1 MNNSLKP
8 YLRFK
13 EFDDSWSEIQ
23 LGDIGSFKNGL
34 NKGAED
40 FGFGFPFIN
49 LLDVFGKIE
58 IDNPE
63 LELVNASQRDITTY
77 TVKKG
82 DVFFIRSSVK
92 RSGVGETV
100 VARRDL
106 ENTVYSGFL
115 IRYRTTKK
123 LNNDFKKYCFWTE
136 EFRMLLVR
144 FSTSSA
150 NTNINQESLS
160 QLKLFIPKV
169 DEQQKIADFLTAVD
183 SKISQLTE
191 KHRLLK
197 QYKTGVMQQ
206 LFSQQIRFKGDDG
219 KTFPDWEEKHFG
231 NVFGRI
237 VSKNKDNNQ
246 NVLTI
251 SAQKGLISQLEYFNK
266 SVSAKDVSGYYLLNK
281 GDFAYNKSYSQGY
294 PMGAIKLLKRYEK
307 GVVSTLYICFRPK
320 KGYCESFFEQ
330 YFDAGLLNREIA
342 KIAQEGARNHG
353 LLNVSVKEFF
363 DDIKMYV
370 PHLKEQQKIAQF
382 LQSIDKKIDAVALQ
396 IEQTKL
402 FKKGLLQQMF
412 V

>member
-115 IRYRTTKK
+115 IRYRTT
-123 LNNDFKKYCFWTE
+123 
-136 EFRMLLVR
+136 
-144 FSTSSA
+144 
-150 NTNINQESLS
+150 
-160 QLKLFIPKV
+160 
-169 DEQQKIADFLTAVD
+169 
-183 SKISQLTE
+183 
-191 KHRLLK
+191 
-197 QYKTGVMQQ
+197 
-206 LFSQQIRFKGDDG
+206 
-219 KTFPDWEEKHFG
+219 
-231 NVFGRI
+231 
-237 VSKNKDNNQ
+237 
-246 NVLTI
+246 
-251 SAQKGLISQLEYFNK
+251 
-266 SVSAKDVSGYYLLNK
+266 
-281 GDFAYNKSYSQGY
+281 
-294 PMGAIKLLKRYEK
+294 
-307 GVVSTLYICFRPK
+307 
-320 KGYCESFFEQ
+320 
-330 YFDAGLLNREIA
+330 
-342 KIAQEGARNHG
+342 
-353 LLNVSVKEFF
+353 
-363 DDIKMYV
+363 
-370 PHLKEQQKIAQF
+370 
-382 LQSIDKKIDAVALQ
+382 
-396 IEQTKL
+396 
-402 FKKGLLQQMF
+402 
-412 V
+412 

>member
-13 EFDDSWSEIQ
+13 EFDDSWREIQ

-40 FGFGFPFIN
+40 FGFGVPFIN
-49 LLDVFGKIE
+49 LLDVFGKTE

-63 LELVNASQRDITTY
+63 LKLVNASLRDIATY

-115 IRYRTTKK
+115 IRYRATEQ
-123 LNNDFKKYCFWTE
+123 LNNNFKKYCFWTE
-136 EFRMLLVR
+136 GFRLLLVR

-169 DEQQKIADFLTAVD
+169 DEQQKIADFLTVVD
-183 SKISQLTE
+183 SKICQLTE

-197 QYKTGVMQQ
+197 EYKTGVMQQ
-206 LFSQQIRFKGDDG
+206 LFSQQVRFKDEDG
-219 KTFPDWEEKHFG
+219 KVFPDWRVERIGKYLELYKELVSVNTEIPILTSSRTGLFPQQRAVINDGDYGVVPLGYFTYRHMSDDLVFKFNVNRLWEKG
-231 NVFGRI
+231 AISKEYPVFKTVGMD
-237 VSKNKDNNQ
+237 S
-246 NVLTI
+246 
-251 SAQKGLISQLEYFNK
+251 
-266 SVSAKDVSGYYLLNK
+266 YYLETQLNE
-281 GDFAYNKSYSQGY
+281 GSDFKRFAIQQKQGGTRTRLY
-294 PMGAIKLLKRYEK
+294 FKNLKELKLN
-307 GVVSTLYICFRPK
+307 TPC
-320 KGYCESFFEQ
+320 
-330 YFDAGLLNREIA
+330 
-342 KIAQEGARNHG
+342 
-353 LLNVSVKEFF
+353 
-363 DDIKMYV
+363 
-370 PHLKEQQKIAQF
+370 LKEQQKIALF

>member
-206 LFSQQIRFKGDDG
+206 LFSQKIRFKDDDG
-219 KTFPDWEEKHFG
+219 KEFPDWEVRELNLLASKCME
-231 NVFGRI
+231 
-237 VSKNKDNNQ
+237 KNKGRLVKDALTNSAKYGIVAQQDYFDKDIANSDNTDSYYVVNVNDFIYNPRISEHAPVGPIGRNQ
-246 NVLTI
+246 VK
-251 SAQKGLISQLEYFNK
+251 KGIMSPLYSVFRFNECVDLDFVEYFFK
-266 SVSAKDVSGYYLLNK
+266 GTTWYRYMHSVAN
-281 GDFAYNKSYSQGY
+281 F
-294 PMGAIKLLKRYEK
+294 
-307 GVVSTLYICFRPK
+307 
-320 KGYCESFFEQ
+320 
-330 YFDAGLLNREIA
+330 
-342 KIAQEGARNHG
+342 GARHDRMNISG
-353 LLNVSVKEFF
+353 ADFMALPCP
-363 DDIKMYV
+363 Y
-370 PHLKEQQKIAQF
+370 PCLKEQQKIALF
-382 LQSIDKKIDAVALQ
+382 LQSIDKKVDAVAQQ

>member
-13 EFDDSWSEIQ
+13 EFDDSWREIQ

-40 FGFGFPFIN
+40 FGFGVPFIN
-49 LLDVFGKIE
+49 LLDVFGKTE

-63 LELVNASQRDITTY
+63 LKLVNASLRDIATY

-115 IRYRTTKK
+115 IRYRATEQ
-123 LNNDFKKYCFWTE
+123 LNNNFKKYCFWTE
-136 EFRMLLVR
+136 GFRLLLVR

-169 DEQQKIADFLTAVD
+169 DEQQKIADFLTVVD
-183 SKISQLTE
+183 SKICQLTE

-197 QYKTGVMQQ
+197 EYKKGVMHQ
-206 LFSQQIRFKGDDG
+206 LFSQKIRFKDDDG
-219 KTFPDWEEKHFG
+219 KAFPDWNEDRLDSFIQRVNDPVDVEQTKKYRQIGIRCHG
-231 NVFGRI
+231 
-237 VSKNKDNNQ
+237 
-246 NVLTI
+246 
-251 SAQKGLISQLEYFNK
+251 KGLFHKDKVTGAELGNKRVFWVHTKALIINIVFAWERAVAVTSESENGFVASHRFPMFVPIEGKSDLDYLLYFFL
-266 SVSAKDVSGYYLLNK
+266 SPRGEYLLNLASPGGAGRNK
-281 GDFAYNKSYSQGY
+281 TLGQAEFARL
-294 PMGAIKLLKRYEK
+294 KLNLP
-307 GVVSTLYICFRPK
+307 SLA
-320 KGYCESFFEQ
+320 EQ
-330 YFDAGLLNREIA
+330 L
-342 KIAQEGARNHG
+342 
-353 LLNVSVKEFF
+353 
-363 DDIKMYV
+363 
-370 PHLKEQQKIAQF
+370 KIAQF
-382 LQSIDKKIDAVALQ
+382 LQSIDKKVDAVALQ